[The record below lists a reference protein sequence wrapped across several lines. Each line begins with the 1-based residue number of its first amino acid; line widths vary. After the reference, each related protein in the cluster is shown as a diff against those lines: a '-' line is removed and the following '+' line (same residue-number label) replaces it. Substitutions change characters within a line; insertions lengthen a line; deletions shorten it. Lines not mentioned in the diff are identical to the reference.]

1 MDNFCVKVSPW
12 DWKKYMRNE
21 NYQRKQCLRGSTKTC
36 QIWEIAVDFFHLFQ
50 TMASN
55 GPKCSICLECYND
68 EDKCPRMLNCG
79 HSFCSSCLNRLL
91 HGNTIHCPT
100 CRNPVAVPTGVQG
113 LAKNFALLEIVNEA
127 SREQVVLC
135 PKHKEP
141 FRFFDEDCGI
151 VICRDCHALY
161 HSGHNCVEVAEA
173 ASKYRQEME
182 ALVTKASSQAEKIK
196 AAEALV
202 GRASVSMKE
211 SCEEQRAELLG
222 FFGEVSHVFVIGSTN
237 STKQELFPFYKNH

>member
-1 MDNFCVKVSPW
+1 
-12 DWKKYMRNE
+12 
-21 NYQRKQCLRGSTKTC
+21 
-36 QIWEIAVDFFHLFQ
+36 
-50 TMASN
+50 MASK
-55 GPKCSICLECYND
+55 GPECSICLEGYND
-68 EDKCPRMLNCG
+68 KDKFPRMLGCG
-79 HSFCSSCLNRLL
+79 HSFCSSCLERLL
-91 HGNTIHCPT
+91 DGNTIHCPT

-135 PKHKEP
+135 PKHKDP
-141 FRFFDEDCGI
+141 FRFFDEDCGR
-151 VICRDCHALY
+151 VICRDCHSLY

-202 GRASVSMKE
+202 TRASVSMKE
-211 SCEEQRAELLG
+211 ACEEQRAELLG